1 MSASILA
8 LSSSNG
14 NGNNTTN
21 NNGNNSSNNNGN
33 PTTTSIAPN
42 GTNRE
47 FVEGWTLA
55 QTLGEGA
62 YGEVKLL
69 INRQTGEAV
78 AMKMVDLKK
87 HSDAVLSVRKE
98 ICIQKMLQD
107 QHILRFFGNRSHGH
121 IEYIFLEYAA
131 GGELFD
137 RIEPDIGM
145 PQHEA
150 QRYFTQLLSGLQ
162 YLHQRGIA
170 HRDLKPENLLL
181 DEHDNI
187 KISDFGM
194 ATMFRCK
201 GKERLLDKRCGTLPY
216 VAPEVLL
223 KPYHAQPADIWSC
236 GVILVTML
244 AGELPWDQP
253 SIQCQEF
260 INWKDNDRW
269 STQTPWSKLDTL
281 AISLLRKV
289 LATNPTYRL
298 SLDKIL
304 DHKWCN
310 MQFIDSDRS
319 RDLVD
324 SAAALEIRSPKAKR
338 QRQMSSHHSS
348 HNMDDSIS
356 RNYCSQPMPIVKH
369 DFEAPTKQQE
379 ANIHPAAQEHRL
391 GFCFSQPAMLDDLLL
406 CTQMNQTQS
415 ASQNVFQRLVR
426 RMTRFFVTLRQEDTI
441 KRLVTTIE
449 RLGYTCKISEDNLV
463 VTISTI
469 DRRKLR
475 LVFKAHI
482 IEMDG
487 KILLDFRLSKGCGLE
502 FKRRF
507 IKIKQ
512 IMEDVV
518 LKGPVTWPIAIA
530 TNCVP

>member
-1 MSASILA
+1 MAAI
-8 LSSSNG
+8 
-14 NGNNTTN
+14 
-21 NNGNNSSNNNGN
+21 
-33 PTTTSIAPN
+33 IA
-42 GTNRE
+42 GTGAGTGSGTGPGATRE

-87 HSDAVLSVRKE
+87 HPDAVTSVRKE
-98 ICIQKMLQD
+98 VCIQKMLQD
-107 QHILRFFGNRSHGH
+107 NHILRFFGKRSQGSV
-121 IEYIFLEYAA
+121 EYIFLEYAA

-137 RIEPDIGM
+137 RIEPDVGM

-150 QRYFTQLLSGLQ
+150 QRYFTQLLSGLN

-181 DEHDNI
+181 DEHDNV

-194 ATMFRCK
+194 ATMFSRCK

-216 VAPEVLL
+216 VAPEVLQ

-253 SIQCQEF
+253 SYSCPEF

-269 STQTPWSKLDTL
+269 QTQTPWSKLDTL
-281 AISLLRKV
+281 AISLLRKL
-289 LATNPTYRL
+289 LATSPGTRL
-298 SLDKIL
+298 TMEKIL
-304 DHKWCN
+304 DHKWSN
-310 MQFIDSDRS
+310 MQFAEQDRS
-319 RDLVD
+319 FDLVD
-324 SAAALEIRSPKAKR
+324 SAAALEICSPKAKR
-338 QRQMSSHHSS
+338 QRLLSSAHLS
-348 HNMDDSIS
+348 NGLDDSIS
-356 RNYCSQPMPIVKH
+356 RNYCSQPMPTMRIDE
-369 DFEAPTKQQE
+369 DFDVRLRRGRGKDGEDREPLAQE
-379 ANIHPAAQEHRL
+379 ARL
-391 GFCFSQPAMLDDLLL
+391 SYCFSQPALLDDLLL
-406 CTQMNQTQS
+406 ATQMNQTQS
-415 ASQNVFQRLVR
+415 ASQNYFQRLVR
-426 RMTRFFVTLRQEDTI
+426 RMTRFFVTTRWDDTI
-441 KRLVTTIE
+441 KRLVGTIE
-449 RLGYTCKISEDNLV
+449 RLGGYTCKVSEDGV
-463 VTISTI
+463 VTVSTI
-469 DRRKLR
+469 DRHKLR

-487 KILLDFRLSKGCGLE
+487 KILVDFRLSKGCGLE

-507 IKIKQ
+507 IKIKTAL
-512 IMEDVV
+512 EDIV
-518 LKGPVTWPIAIA
+518 LKGPTTWPIAIA
-530 TNCVP
+530 TNSVP

>member
-1 MSASILA
+1 MSAKILAPTTDVDEAGKNSAGNENNSTDDDKSASIIA
-8 LSSSNG
+8 TMSGNSNG
-14 NGNNTTN
+14 NN
-21 NNGNNSSNNNGN
+21 NN
-33 PTTTSIAPN
+33 
-42 GTNRE
+42 NRE

-98 ICIQKMLQD
+98 ICIQRMLQD
-107 QHILRFFGNRSHGH
+107 QHILRFYGNRSSGH

-201 GKERLLDKRCGTLPY
+201 GKERLLDNRCGTLPY

-253 SIQCQEF
+253 SSGCTEF
-260 INWKDNDRW
+260 TNWKDNDRW

-281 AISLLRKV
+281 VTSLLRKV
-289 LATNPTYRL
+289 LAINPTYRMNL
-298 SLDKIL
+298 EKIFE
-304 DHKWCN
+304 HKWCK
-310 MQFIDSDRS
+310 MQLRNNDRS

-324 SAAALEIRSPKAKR
+324 SAAALEICSPKAKR
-338 QRQMSSHHSS
+338 QRQLSNYHSC
-348 HNMDDSIS
+348 HNIDDSIT
-356 RNYCSQPMPIVKH
+356 RNYCSQPLPVISGHVFKPP
-369 DFEAPTKQQE
+369 DDP
-379 ANIHPAAQEHRL
+379 QEHRL
-391 GFCFSQPAMLDDLLL
+391 NFCFSQPAMLDDLLL

-426 RMTRFFVTLRQEDTI
+426 RMTRFFVTTHYAETVKCLTA
-441 KRLVTTIE
+441 TIE
-449 RLGYTCKISEDNLV
+449 RLGYTCKLSEDNMT

-475 LVFKAHI
+475 LLFKAYI

-507 IKIKQ
+507 IKIKEH
-512 IMEDVV
+512 MADVV
-518 LKGPVTWPIAIA
+518 LRGPVTWPIAIA
-530 TNCVP
+530 TNTVP

>member
-1 MSASILA
+1 MAASITTA
-8 LSSSNG
+8 TTGAGAVAGSGGGAGG
-14 NGNNTTN
+14 NGAAT
-21 NNGNNSSNNNGN
+21 
-33 PTTTSIAPN
+33 
-42 GTNRE
+42 RE

-87 HSDAVLSVRKE
+87 HPDAVISVRKE
-98 ICIQKMLQD
+98 VCIQKMLQD
-107 QHILRFFGNRSHGH
+107 THILRFFGKRSQGH
-121 IEYIFLEYAA
+121 VEYIFLEYAA

-150 QRYFTQLLSGLQ
+150 QRYFTQLLSGLS

-181 DEHDNI
+181 DEHDNV

-253 SIQCQEF
+253 SSTCTEF
-260 INWKDNDRW
+260 MTWKDNDRW
-269 STQTPWSKLDTL
+269 QTQTPWSKLDTL

-289 LATNPTYRL
+289 LASTPGSRL
-298 SLDKIL
+298 SLEKIL

-310 MQFIDSDRS
+310 MQFAEHDRS
-319 RDLVD
+319 FDLVD
-324 SAAALEIRSPKAKR
+324 SAAALEICSPNAKR
-338 QRQMSSHHSS
+338 PRLQSSAHLS
-348 HNMDDSIS
+348 NNLDDSIS
-356 RNYCSQPMPIVKH
+356 RNYCSQPMPTMRSDDD
-369 DFEAPTKQQE
+369 DFAGKRKSGDRQALVQNEA
-379 ANIHPAAQEHRL
+379 RL
-391 GFCFSQPAMLDDLLL
+391 IYGNCFSQPAMLDNLLL
-406 CTQMNQTQS
+406 ATQMNQTQS
-415 ASQNVFQRLVR
+415 ASQNYFQRLVR
-426 RMTRFFVTLRQEDTI
+426 RMTRFFVTTRWDDTI
-441 KRLVTTIE
+441 KRLVGNIE
-449 RLGYTCKISEDNLV
+449 RLGGYTCKVSEEGV
-463 VTISTI
+463 VTVSTI

-487 KILLDFRLSKGCGLE
+487 KILVDFRLSKGCGLE

-507 IKIKQ
+507 IKIKHAL
-512 IMEDVV
+512 EDIVM
-518 LKGPVTWPIAIA
+518 KGPTTWPIAIA
-530 TNCVP
+530 TNSVP

>member
-1 MSASILA
+1 MAAIMTSSGGGSAA
-8 LSSSNG
+8 AA
-14 NGNNTTN
+14 T
-21 NNGNNSSNNNGN
+21 
-33 PTTTSIAPN
+33 
-42 GTNRE
+42 RE

-87 HSDAVLSVRKE
+87 HPDAVISVRKE
-98 ICIQKMLQD
+98 VCIQKMLQD
-107 QHILRFFGNRSHGH
+107 THILRFFGKRSQGH
-121 IEYIFLEYAA
+121 VEYIFLEYAA

-150 QRYFTQLLSGLQ
+150 QRYFTQLLSGLN

-181 DEHDNI
+181 DEHDNV

-253 SIQCQEF
+253 SSNCPEF
-260 INWKDNDRW
+260 IIWKDNNRW
-269 STQTPWSKLDTL
+269 QTQTPWSKLDTL

-289 LATNPTYRL
+289 LATNPNARL
-298 SLDKIL
+298 TLDKIL

-310 MQFIDSDRS
+310 MQFADNDRS
-319 RDLVD
+319 FDLVD
-324 SAAALEIRSPKAKR
+324 SAAALEICSPKAKR
-338 QRQMSSHHSS
+338 QRLQSSAHLS
-348 HNMDDSIS
+348 HNLDDSIS
-356 RNYCSQPMPIVKH
+356 RNYCSQPMPTMRNDDDFDVKLGKRRLNGGNEGEDEH
-369 DFEAPTKQQE
+369 LAIAQE
-379 ANIHPAAQEHRL
+379 ARL
-391 GFCFSQPAMLDDLLL
+391 SYCFSQPALLDDLLL
-406 CTQMNQTQS
+406 ATQMNQTQT
-415 ASQNVFQRLVR
+415 ASQNYFQRLVR
-426 RMTRFFVTLRQEDTI
+426 RMTRFFVTTRWDDTI
-441 KRLVTTIE
+441 KRLVSTIE
-449 RLGYTCKISEDNLV
+449 RLGGYTCKVNDEGV
-463 VTISTI
+463 VTVSTI

-487 KILLDFRLSKGCGLE
+487 KILVDFRLSKGCGLE

-507 IKIKQ
+507 IKIKHAL
-512 IMEDVV
+512 EDIV
-518 LKGPVTWPIAIA
+518 LKGPTTWPIAIA
-530 TNCVP
+530 TNTVP

>member
-1 MSASILA
+1 MAA
-8 LSSSNG
+8 
-14 NGNNTTN
+14 TATE
-21 NNGNNSSNNNGN
+21 
-33 PTTTSIAPN
+33 T
-42 GTNRE
+42 GTGPAATRE

-87 HSDAVLSVRKE
+87 HPDAANSVRKE
-98 ICIQKMLQD
+98 VCIQKMLQD
-107 QHILRFFGNRSHGH
+107 THILRFFGKRSQGTV
-121 IEYIFLEYAA
+121 EYIFLEYAA

-137 RIEPDIGM
+137 RIEPDVGM

-150 QRYFTQLLSGLQ
+150 QRYFTQLLSGLN

-181 DEHDNI
+181 DEHDNV

-216 VAPEVLL
+216 VAPEVLQ
-223 KPYHAQPADIWSC
+223 KAYHAQPADLWSC

-253 SIQCQEF
+253 SINCTEF
-260 INWKDNDRW
+260 INWKDNDHW
-269 STQTPWSKLDTL
+269 QLQTPWSKLDTL
-281 AISLLRKV
+281 AISLLRK
-289 LATNPTYRL
+289 LLSTSPGTRL
-298 SLDKIL
+298 TLEKTL

-310 MQFIDSDRS
+310 MQFADNDRS
-319 RDLVD
+319 YDLVD
-324 SAAALEIRSPKAKR
+324 SAAALEICSPKAKR
-338 QRQMSSHHSS
+338 QRLQSSAHLS
-348 HNMDDSIS
+348 NGLEDSIS
-356 RNYCSQPMPIVKH
+356 RNYCSQPMPTMRSDD
-369 DFEAPTKQQE
+369 DFNVRLGSGRSKEDDRLAFAQE
-379 ANIHPAAQEHRL
+379 ARPSYS
-391 GFCFSQPAMLDDLLL
+391 FSQPALLDDLLL
-406 CTQMNQTQS
+406 ATQMNQTQS
-415 ASQNVFQRLVR
+415 SASQNYFQRLVR
-426 RMTRFFVTLRQEDTI
+426 RMTRFFVTTRWDDTI
-441 KRLVTTIE
+441 KRLVGTIE
-449 RLGYTCKISEDNLV
+449 RLGGYTCKVGDDGV
-463 VTISTI
+463 VTVSTV
-469 DRRKLR
+469 DRNKLR

-487 KILLDFRLSKGCGLE
+487 KILVDFRLSKGCGLE

-507 IKIKQ
+507 IKIKNAL
-512 IMEDVV
+512 EDIV
-518 LKGPVTWPIAIA
+518 LKGPTTWPIAIA
-530 TNCVP
+530 TNSVP

>member
-1 MSASILA
+1 MLVSSKSALENSNTLA
-8 LSSSNG
+8 
-14 NGNNTTN
+14 TN
-21 NNGNNSSNNNGN
+21 
-33 PTTTSIAPN
+33 
-42 GTNRE
+42 NRE

-69 INRQTGEAV
+69 VNRQTGEAV

-87 HSDAVLSVRKE
+87 HPDAVLSVRKE
-98 ICIQKMLQD
+98 VCIQKMLQD
-107 QHILRFFGNRSHGH
+107 QHILRYFGKRSQGDV
-121 IEYIFLEYAA
+121 EYIFLEYAA

-137 RIEPDIGM
+137 RIEPDVGM
-145 PQHEA
+145 AQHEA
-150 QRYFTQLLSGLQ
+150 QRYFMQIVSGVQ

-194 ATMFRCK
+194 ATMFRSK

-216 VAPEVLL
+216 VAPEVLI

-236 GVILVTML
+236 GVILVAML
-244 AGELPWDQP
+244 AGELPWDVP
-253 SIQCQEF
+253 STNCPEF
-260 INWKDNDRW
+260 VNWKENDNW
-269 STQTPWSKLDTL
+269 ANVTPWSKLDTL

-289 LATNPTYRL
+289 LGTNPTYRMPL
-298 SLDKIL
+298 EKIL

-310 MQFIDSDRS
+310 MQFSEYDRS
-319 RDLVD
+319 SDIVD
-324 SAAALEIRSPKAKR
+324 SAAALDLHSPKAKR
-338 QRQMSSHHSS
+338 PRQQTNLKQFN
-348 HNMDDSIS
+348 HNLDDAIS
-356 RNYCSQPMPIVKH
+356 RNYCSQPLPTVSMENHNSINQPP
-369 DFEAPTKQQE
+369 APE
-379 ANIHPAAQEHRL
+379 VRL
-391 GFCFSQPAMLDDLLL
+391 SFSFSQPTMLDDLLL

-415 ASQNVFQRLVR
+415 TSQNAFQRLVR
-426 RMTRFFVTLRQEDTI
+426 RMTRFFVTTRWDDTI
-441 KRLVTTIE
+441 KRLEATIV
-449 RLGYTCKISEDNLV
+449 RLGYTFKITDDGV

-475 LVFKAHI
+475 LVFKAHL

-487 KILLDFRLSKGCGLE
+487 KILIDFRLSKGCGLE

-507 IKIKQ
+507 IRIKELL
-512 IMEDVV
+512 EDIV
-518 LKGPVTWPIAIA
+518 LKGPTTWPIAVA

>member
-1 MSASILA
+1 MAASAATA
-8 LSSSNG
+8 LTA
-14 NGNNTTN
+14 TTA
-21 NNGNNSSNNNGN
+21 
-33 PTTTSIAPN
+33 TTASGAAS
-42 GTNRE
+42 RE

-87 HSDAVLSVRKE
+87 HPDAVISVRKE
-98 ICIQKMLQD
+98 VCIQKMLQD
-107 QHILRFFGNRSHGH
+107 THILRFFGKRSQGNV
-121 IEYIFLEYAA
+121 EYIFLEYAA

-137 RIEPDIGM
+137 RIEPDVGM

-181 DEHDNI
+181 DEHDNV

-253 SIQCQEF
+253 SATCTEF
-260 INWKDNDRW
+260 INWKENDHW
-269 STQTPWSKLDTL
+269 QTQTPWSKLDTL

-289 LATNPTYRL
+289 LASSPGSRL
-298 SLDKIL
+298 TLEKIL
-304 DHKWCN
+304 DHKWSN
-310 MQFIDSDRS
+310 MQFAEHDRS
-319 RDLVD
+319 YDLVD
-324 SAAALEIRSPKAKR
+324 SAAALEICSPKAKR
-338 QRQMSSHHSS
+338 QRLQSSAHLST
-348 HNMDDSIS
+348 NLDDSIS
-356 RNYCSQPMPIVKH
+356 RNYCSQPMPTLRNDDEFNDKDCGNNQADGDRQALV
-369 DFEAPTKQQE
+369 QE
-379 ANIHPAAQEHRL
+379 ARL
-391 GFCFSQPAMLDDLLL
+391 TYCFSQPAMLDDLLL
-406 CTQMNQTQS
+406 ATQMNQTQS
-415 ASQNVFQRLVR
+415 ASQNYFQRLVR
-426 RMTRFFVTLRQEDTI
+426 RMTRFFVTTRWDDTI
-441 KRLVTTIE
+441 KRLVSTIE
-449 RLGYTCKISEDNLV
+449 RLGGYTCKVSDEGV
-463 VTISTI
+463 VTVSTI

-487 KILLDFRLSKGCGLE
+487 KILVDFRLSKGCGLE

-507 IKIKQ
+507 IKIKHAL
-512 IMEDVV
+512 EDIV
-518 LKGPVTWPIAIA
+518 LKGPTTWPIAIA
-530 TNCVP
+530 TNSVP